1 MRALLLAA
9 LVVLSGCAAVGPGGT
24 ASPTATPIPT
34 PTGPCEV
41 DDRPM
46 PEHDSNEVAPDEYP
60 ERPDSLSGESV
71 APFVASFEETYIQNS
86 VLADGSNITYIE
98 TYTNDVNV
106 TAHGDV
112 YVVRLTSYTNGNYR
126 DTGEETPI
134 EVHWDGAPQPITY
147 LVTEDGMLRG
157 EGDLS
162 ADRLRHQPTVACF

>member
-24 ASPTATPIPT
+24 ASPTASPIPT

-46 PEHDSNEVAPDEYP
+46 PDAGGGDVAPESYP
-60 ERPDSLSGESV
+60 ERPDNRTAEAVG
-71 APFVASFEETYIQNS
+71 AFVASFEETYIQNAAL
-86 VLADGSNITYIE
+86 VGQNVTYIE

-106 TAHGDV
+106 SVHGDA
-112 YVVRLTSYTNGNYR
+112 YVVRLTSYNNGAYT
-126 DTGEETPI
+126 DTDEETPV
-134 EVHWDGAPQPITY
+134 EVHWDGAPEPVTY
-147 LVTEDGMLRG
+147 LVTNDSVLRG

-162 ADRLRHQPTVACF
+162 PDRLRHQPTVACL